1 MAIQTLFFDFG
12 GVIIKTPSLKW
23 LNRWNKIL
31 GFGDDP
37 EIIEMLENPNGS
49 KLVQEICLGNITED
63 QVWVMMAE
71 KWHVN
76 PKLIN
81 KIRRRLFTKR
91 RLNKTLIRFIE
102 TLGNHYQVAILSNAG
117 DQTRRVMEQ
126 VYHLDRVVDEI
137 IISAEEGVIKPDERI
152 FQIALERMNA
162 RPETSLLLDDYLVNV
177 NAARSFGMK
186 AVQFINNYQAIQTI
200 EDLLGSE
207 S

>member
-200 EDLLGSE
+200 KDLLGSE